1 MKKKKLLLK
10 VILCIGGVIF
20 VGSVLATSFSSPE
33 INKIPASPP
42 VAYEKKEDSTGSLF
56 NKEFSLSGLIPTFG
70 TIEEETNLSD

>member
-10 VILCIGGVIF
+10 VILCVGGVIF
-20 VGSVLATSFSSPE
+20 VGSIFSASFSSPE

-42 VAYEKKEDSTGSLF
+42 VVYEKKENSTGSLF
-56 NKEFSLSGLIPTFG
+56 DKEFSLSGLIPTFG